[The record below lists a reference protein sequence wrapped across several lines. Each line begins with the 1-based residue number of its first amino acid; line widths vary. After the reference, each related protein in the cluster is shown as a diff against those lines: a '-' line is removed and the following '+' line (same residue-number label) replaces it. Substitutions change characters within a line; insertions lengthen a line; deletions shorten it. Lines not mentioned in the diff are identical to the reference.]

1 LISRETTDVVSIS
14 LSTTIFAIFIQI
26 NDIGKMKTLLISM
39 ILFILIINFVHLIF
53 KQLNRLSD
61 QVSKIISIITILIST
76 CILIIT
82 QIIQITSFSGYWDII
97 KIPFKINL
105 VGTQVILLII
115 SYISFK
121 ANLSK

>member
-1 LISRETTDVVSIS
+1 MISRETTDVVSIS